1 MALTRLTDFIAS
13 RTGKWVVLAVWLVL
27 AVVAG
32 AFGNRLG
39 EVEENDASAWLP
51 RSAEST
57 EVVELQPAFFGDE
70 TIPAV
75 IVYEREGGITAEDQA
90 AVEDDRQALTSI
102 AFGGQIPPVTT
113 SEDGQALLLTIP
125 LVEDEE
131 DDELLFDQIDEIKA
145 TVQEGAPEGLNVKVS
160 GPAGSLADFID
171 VFDEIDG
178 TLILATVS
186 VVTVLLLIIY
196 RSPVLWLLPLLTVGI
211 ASQFANAFVYLLAR
225 YADITVNGQSAG
237 ILTVLV
243 FGAGTDYA
251 LLLLARYREDLHN
264 HEDKHEAMQLALRRA
279 GPAIL
284 ASSATVMVG
293 MLCLLAAELNSNRG
307 LGPVAAAGIFSAL
320 LAMTTLLPALLV
332 ILGRWLFWPF
342 VPRFGKPSRDEL
354 GIWTR
359 VANWVGRTTRPAW
372 IGTVVLLAVLA
383 LGLTRM
389 ETGLTAAEQF
399 TTKPESIEGQEII
412 ADHFPAGASTP
423 AYVIA
428 NAPSAQAVTEAAQG
442 VEGVANVEQPLT
454 ADDPAS
460 GEPLAMIP
468 VILADDPSSGAAK
481 ETIEHLRDAVHAV
494 PDAGAIVG
502 GDTAVALDISEAS
515 SRDERVIIPL
525 VLLVV
530 FIILVL
536 LLRAIVAPLVLM
548 ATVVLSFLA
557 AVGASVVAFDWIFG
571 YAGVDFGFLLFA
583 FIFLVAL
590 GIDYNIFL
598 MTRVREEVEKH
609 GHREGVLGS
618 LAVTG
623 GVITSAGIVLA
634 ATFAVLTV
642 FPLVFLVEVGVVIA
656 FGVLLDTFL
665 VRSILVPALA
675 LEIGP
680 KTWWPSRLMRERVPA
695 RQPAEVGAA
704 TNRR

>member
-1 MALTRLTDFIAS
+1 
-13 RTGKWVVLAVWLVL
+13 
-27 AVVAG
+27 
-32 AFGNRLG
+32 
-39 EVEENDASAWLP
+39 
-51 RSAEST
+51 
-57 EVVELQPAFFGDE
+57 
-70 TIPAV
+70 
-75 IVYEREGGITAEDQA
+75 
-90 AVEDDRQALTSI
+90 
-102 AFGGQIPPVTT
+102 
-113 SEDGQALLLTIP
+113 
-125 LVEDEE
+125 
-131 DDELLFDQIDEIKA
+131 
-145 TVQEGAPEGLNVKVS
+145 
-160 GPAGSLADFID
+160 
-171 VFDEIDG
+171 
-178 TLILATVS
+178 ATVS
-186 VVTVLLLIIY
+186 VVTILLLIIY
-196 RSPVLWLLPLLTVGI
+196 RSPILWLLPLLTVGI
-211 ASQFANAFVYLLAR
+211 ASQFANAFVYFLAK
-225 YADITVNGQSAG
+225 YADVTVNGQSSG

-251 LLLLARYREDLHN
+251 LLLLARYREELHN

-279 GPAIL
+279 GPAII
-284 ASSATVMVG
+284 ASSATVMIG

-342 VPRFGKPSRDEL
+342 VPRFGQHSRDEL

-359 VANWVGRTTRPAW
+359 VSNWVGRTTRPAW
-372 IGTVVLLAVLA
+372 IGTVLLLVLLA
-383 LGLTRM
+383 LGLTQI

-399 TTKPESIEGQEII
+399 TTTPESIEGQELI
-412 ADHFPAGASTP
+412 AAHFPAGASTP

-428 NAPSAQAVTEAAQG
+428 NASTAQEVTEAVQG
-442 VEGVANVEQPLT
+442 IEGVATVEQPLT

-468 VILADDPSSGAAK
+468 VILIDDPSSGAAK
-481 ETIEHLRDAVHAV
+481 ETIERLRDVVHAV

-515 SRDERVIIPL
+515 TRDERVIIPL

-530 FIILVL
+530 FIILMI
-536 LLRAIVAPLVLM
+536 LLRAIVAPLLLM

-557 AVGASVVAFDWIFG
+557 AIGASVLAFDWFFD

-598 MTRVREEVEKH
+598 MTRVHEEVAQH
-609 GHREGVLGS
+609 GHREGVLRGLS
-618 LAVTG
+618 VTG

-642 FPLVFLVEVGVVIA
+642 FPLVFLVELGVVIA

-680 KTWWPSRLMRERVPA
+680 KTWWPSRLSRHDVAAQRPV
-695 RQPAEVGAA
+695 EVGTA
-704 TNRR
+704 TPVKGD